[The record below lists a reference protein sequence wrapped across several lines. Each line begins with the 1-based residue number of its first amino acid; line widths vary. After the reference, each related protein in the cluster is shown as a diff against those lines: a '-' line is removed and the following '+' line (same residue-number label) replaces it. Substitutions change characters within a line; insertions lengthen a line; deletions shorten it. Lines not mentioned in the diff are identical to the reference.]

1 VSRNLLLRI
10 RYDLNYIA
18 FTIRKGSKK
27 IALIKL
33 KIPSMVMPIILKGSS
48 NNHTIGNRKIMTM
61 ASGQQIT
68 NNRHHSTNAIKV
80 FIVG

>member
-1 VSRNLLLRI
+1 
-10 RYDLNYIA
+10 
-18 FTIRKGSKK
+18 
-27 IALIKL
+27 
-33 KIPSMVMPIILKGSS
+33 MVMPIILKGSS